1 MQPSKNAG
9 RPKLTERRKPR
20 NIACYD
26 DEFALVRRFVR
37 HVREHPRLA
46 EQSVAWLDF
55 QLATINNVNQKENPQ
70 SDERKER

>member
-1 MQPSKNAG
+1 MQNMQPRKTAG

-46 EQSVAWLDF
+46 EQAVAWLDF
-55 QLATINNVNQKENPQ
+55 QTEPIHNIGRTT
-70 SDERKER
+70 SDRKDE